1 MVRYEQVKMLPD
13 EKFRRLVGIKRTT
26 FNTMIEI
33 LSEENTRKKAR
44 GGRKNKLR
52 IEDQLLMAFE
62 YIREYRTYFH
72 VSQSYGVS
80 ESTAYKTIR
89 WIEDTLIRRKEF
101 ALPGRK
107 ALRESDMEYEVIIV
121 DATETGIER
130 PKKTEEILFREE
142 KEAHN
147 KDRNHN

>member
-1 MVRYEQVKMLPD
+1 MV
-13 EKFRRLVGIKRTT
+13 
-26 FNTMIEI
+26 EI
-33 LSEENTRKKAR
+33 PSAENRKKKAR
-44 GGRKNKLR
+44 GGRKNKLNT
-52 IEDQLLMAFE
+52 EDQLLMVFE

-72 VSQSYGVS
+72 MIQSYGVS

-89 WIEDTLIRRKEF
+89 WIEDTLIQRKEF
-101 ALPGRK
+101 ALSGRK
-107 ALRESDMEYEVIIV
+107 ALREGDMEYEVIIV
-121 DATETGIER
+121 DATETGIQR

>member
-1 MVRYEQVKMLPD
+1 
-13 EKFRRLVGIKRTT
+13 
-26 FNTMIEI
+26 
-33 LSEENTRKKAR
+33 
-44 GGRKNKLR
+44 
-52 IEDQLLMAFE
+52 MAFE

-121 DATETGIER
+121 DATEPEIER
-130 PKKTEEILFREE
+130 PKKTEEILFGEE
-142 KEAHN
+142 KETHN
-147 KDRNHN
+147 KDRNIINKNTKAVICTQFYKGR